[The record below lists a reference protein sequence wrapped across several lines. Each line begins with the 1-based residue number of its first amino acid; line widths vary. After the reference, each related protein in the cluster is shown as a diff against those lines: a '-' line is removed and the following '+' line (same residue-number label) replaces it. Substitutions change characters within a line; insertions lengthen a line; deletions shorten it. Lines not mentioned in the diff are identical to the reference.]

1 MFFLDSLSGAS
12 ESPGGSGTQRH
23 VLPSAKLSVLAN
35 HTQWPQELEK
45 CKVLGASWDSM
56 CI

>member
-23 VLPSAKLSVLAN
+23 VLPRAKLSVLAN